1 MRAVSIPAR
10 APAVPLR
17 SRRLLALAG
26 DKRLVEQVR
35 RGNEAAF
42 EVIFERHGPAILAFC
57 RHMLGTREEAED
69 AVQHTLA
76 AAYRDLQ
83 RGGDREIALKP
94 WLFTIARHRCLSLLR
109 ARREVPTAT
118 HVLESGSRSGA
129 GLAAEVEERAEL
141 RRLLADVREL
151 PDEQR
156 AALLLTELG
165 DLSHAEVAG
174 VLGCEVSRV
183 KGLVFRARSAL
194 IARRDARQAP
204 CESIREQL
212 ANLRGGSLRRSEL
225 RLHLREC
232 PGCRAY
238 REQVRQQRRMLAV
251 ALPVA
256 PTLGLKSSVLAAI
269 GIGGGSAGGLTAA
282 AGGIG
287 GATVAKVAVAGVLA
301 GGGVV
306 AGSTVVE
313 SDRPAASTP
322 PATQR
327 VGRGEL
333 PRAAPGRAGEGASR
347 TVDRSRPD
355 AAGRRAQDGRR
366 ALAGGGAAP
375 KAERTE
381 ELTNRAGAKTAP
393 GQGRR
398 PVAHGPGQVGHGRGP
413 IDHATK
419 VTPVKRG
426 PPAKPWKAE
435 RGAKTVPRG
444 QAKGHAKGAP
454 GPKAGTK
461 PGPRAN
467 GHSKPAGSPTG
478 SVKLSPKR
486 APDAKLAPGAKSQAG
501 AKSKLGVGP
510 KVKGPA
516 VKPKLKAP
524 AGGANRL
531 AQPPKAPKA
540 KTDAISPAAG
550 KPAPPGKQTP

>member
-69 AVQHTLA
+69 AVQHSFT

-109 ARREVPTAT
+109 MRREVPTAIE
-118 HVLESGSRSGA
+118 VLESGSSSGA
-129 GLAAEVEERAEL
+129 GLADQVEERAEV
-141 RRLLADVREL
+141 RRLLADIREL
-151 PDEQR
+151 PEEQR

-165 DLSHAEVAG
+165 DLSQAEAAG

-194 IARRDARQAP
+194 IARREAREAP

-282 AGGIG
+282 AGGLG
-287 GATVAKVAVAGVLA
+287 GATVAKVAVAGALA

-306 AGSTVVE
+306 AGTAVVE
-313 SDRPAASTP
+313 SDRPAAPTP

-327 VGRGEL
+327 VDQGEPPRG
-333 PRAAPGRAGEGASR
+333 APGLAGRGASR
-347 TVDRSRPD
+347 NVDRGRPD
-355 AAGRRAQDGRR
+355 AAGRGAQVGRR
-366 ALAGGGAAP
+366 ALAGGAPAP
-375 KAERTE
+375 KAERAE
-381 ELTNRAGAKTAP
+381 ELTKRAGAKTAP
-393 GQGRR
+393 GQTPG
-398 PVAHGPGQVGHGRGP
+398 PVGQGRGP

-454 GPKAGTK
+454 GPKAKTK

-467 GHSKPAGSPTG
+467 GHSKRAGSPTG
-478 SVKLSPKR
+478 SVKGSPKG
-486 APDAKLAPGAKSQAG
+486 APDARPAPGAKSKAG
-501 AKSKLGVGP
+501 AKPNPGVKP

-516 VKPKLKAP
+516 AKSKPGVKKPKVKAP
-524 AGGANRL
+524 ARGVDRL
-531 AQPPKAPKA
+531 AQPPKVPKPKA
-540 KTDAISPAAG
+540 GAISPVAD
-550 KPAPPGKQTP
+550 KPAPAGKTP